1 MAQPTA
7 YNRVASFTN
16 LQAAA
21 PADPPPGAT
30 LDAEF
35 NAVKATIDEILA
47 NIELIQRDDG
57 ALANESVGLDQLSED
72 IEVGWQA
79 PEVWVTATD
88 YVVGN
93 TVFRGSAFY
102 RCLVD
107 HTAGT
112 FTTDLSAGKWEEIVD
127 LSDLQIVAA
136 SQIAV
141 TPTGGIASTN
151 VQTALAELDS
161 EKAALSHTHL
171 ASAISNSTTAG
182 RNMLTAANVAAQQSL
197 LGLGDLAYLDDL
209 DTDVIPAN
217 LALTGDISPS
227 VLSSSQND
235 WSPTGWAG
243 ASTVKLSANTSI
255 NITGFLATT
264 DGDLKLLHNVGT
276 KPITITASDTTSAAA
291 NRVIAPGPIVVLP
304 NADAVLQYDGTSSTV
319 GWRQVGRTPASPA
332 FQCQLAKSG
341 ANLVLSRFAGMF
353 LWINGANQLVPAAG
367 VTLAPPA
374 TNGTVY
380 YIYAYMNSGTMTL
393 EASAT
398 AYAAD
403 SDYGHLIKSGDA
415 TRTLVG
421 MARTVSSAWVDSAA
435 QRFVRSYFNDP
446 GIAVLSS
453 YTANRSTTST
463 NYAEVNTE
471 IRVEFLTWTGETIL
485 TSANGSVDLSSTAYV
500 LASIGF
506 NGTTAEDTF
515 VNCYVGL
522 NNGYVPFNVCVFKTG
537 LTEGYNYATLL
548 GKVTGNTG
556 TFLGGSS
563 GNRTTLRAMT
573 QR

>member
-276 KPITITASDTTSAAA
+276 KPITITASDTASVAA

-319 GWRQVGRTPASPA
+319 GWRQVSRTPATPA
-332 FQCQLAKSG
+332 FQCQLTKSSS
-341 ANLVLSRFAGMF
+341 NLLLSRFGGMF

-367 VTLAPPA
+367 VTLASPA
-374 TNGTVY
+374 TNGTLY
-380 YIYAYMNSGTMTL
+380 YIYAYMSSGAMAL

-398 AYAAD
+398 AYAVD

-485 TSANGSVDLSSTAYV
+485 TSANGSVDLNSAAYV
-500 LASIGF
+500 SASIGF

-548 GKVTGNTG
+548 GKVSGNTG

-563 GNRTTLRAMT
+563 GERTTLRAMT